1 MFQFT
6 NLIQFLFPRA
16 PRVPRGSFLFLLFIF
31 SACSKPQQT
40 TSESIKLIAFDDT
53 AIQRAA
59 TSALA
64 DREGSILV
72 MNPRDG
78 RIRAVVN
85 PRLAF
90 EQSFPPGSAIK
101 PFTALVAMRSGIA
114 DDDTRM
120 ACGRTFQRDG
130 YQVICSHKRINN
142 SLKLHHALAYS
153 CNYYFAN
160 VAERMNAA
168 SFFSTLDSFGFGQ
181 RTGVNAS
188 EASGNLKQADW
199 RVSTAIGNDENVLV
213 TPVQLLTAFTALVN
227 GGHLLRPRIAEAEQ
241 FSSQEIRTLNLNPQQ
256 RAVLIEGMQGCT
268 NFGSA
273 SEAGLDKLPYDVLG
287 KTGTSGASNGFRTQG
302 WFVSFLLNRKSV
314 KKVAPEDLNLAV
326 VVFLKRAHG
335 AEAATIAAEFYRRL
349 IFGEETQRD
358 KEAREQNPKSQI
370 LNPKSFRVHLV
381 RENQTIEVELEHY
394 VRGVLAAEASVET
407 ELEALKAQA
416 IVSRTFALKNLQ
428 RHKNDGYDFC
438 SLTHCQRYVHQLADH
453 NRALILRA
461 SDESVRQV
469 LRDERNQI
477 ADVYFH
483 AACGGRTTNLEA
495 VWGASSPSY
504 LQSVKDDYCT
514 TMSHKSWSQMI
525 PMKDLLRA
533 VQSDERSNVGSQL
546 ETIIITK
553 RDRSGRAEFI
563 TLEGQRRKQVR
574 GWEFALIVNR
584 VLGWNMLKS
593 SRFEVNRTGNGFVFR
608 GSGFGHG
615 LGLCQEG
622 AHVMARRGMSARQIV
637 EQYLPGAK
645 LTAKDNVATRWERPH
660 PAGFMF
666 ASFVP
671 DRCEDVPRVFAR
683 RMRALPARD
692 PVRPRAQASRTMT
705 ASEHFRVYSPPKL
718 EQRDIQ
724 EVLRTL
730 ESAYSDLAKRLNAA
744 SINLTQSQ
752 LIQVILHPATNDFV
766 TATGQPAWTAGATH
780 GNTIHLQ
787 PLATLRKRGIVAS
800 TLRHEFAHAALEPVR
815 HARAPRWLLEG
826 LAIHFAG
833 EGRMYAAIN
842 DKVAKETL
850 DAKLAAPASPAEMR
864 VLYAAAYREVQ
875 SLIRAEGESKV
886 WQKATKP

>member
-1 MFQFT
+1 MFLST
-6 NLIQFLFPRA
+6 TLSNVLFPCA
-16 PRVPRGSFLFLLFIF
+16 PRVPRGLLLLLFILT
-31 SACSKPQQT
+31 SCSKPQQPIT
-40 TSESIKLIAFDDT
+40 ESLKPITFDDA

-59 TSALA
+59 ASALA
-64 DREGSILV
+64 DREGTILV

-114 DDDTRM
+114 DNDTRM
-120 ACGRTFQRDG
+120 VCGRTFKRDD

-181 RTGVNAS
+181 RTDVNAS
-188 EASGNLKQADW
+188 EASGQLKQTDW

-227 GGHLLRPRIAEAEQ
+227 GGHLLRPRIAEAHQ
-241 FSSQEIRTLNLNPQQ
+241 ITAQEIRTLKINPQQ

-268 NFGSA
+268 SFGSA
-273 SEAGLDKLPYDVLG
+273 AEAGLGKLPYDVIG

-302 WFVSFLLNRKSV
+302 WFVSFLLKRKSAKTV
-314 KKVAPEDLNLAV
+314 EPNDLNLAV
-326 VVFLKRAHG
+326 IVFLKRAQG
-335 AEAATIAAEFYRRL
+335 AEAATVAATFYRQL
-349 IFGEETQRD
+349 IFGQN
-358 KEAREQNPKSQI
+358 EAEPTSNPQSAI
-370 LNPKSFRVHLV
+370 RNPQSIKVHLV
-381 RENQTIEVELEHY
+381 RENQTVEVEVEDY

-416 IVSRTFALKNLQ
+416 IVSRTFALRNLQ
-428 RHKNDGYDFC
+428 RHRKDGYDFC

-453 NRALILRA
+453 NKALILRA
-461 SDESVRQV
+461 SDESSGQV

-477 ADVYFH
+477 AEVYFH
-483 AACGGRTTNLEA
+483 AACGGRTTNLAA
-495 VWGASSPSY
+495 VWGTPSPSY

-514 TMSHKSWSQMI
+514 TMAHKSWTQNIPSQE
-525 PMKDLLRA
+525 LRRA
-533 VQSDERSNVGSQL
+533 LRSDERSNVGARL
-546 ETIIITK
+546 EHIIITK
-553 RDRSGRAEFI
+553 RDASGRAEFVM
-563 TLEGQRRKQVR
+563 LEGERRKQVR

-593 SRFEVNRTGNGFVFR
+593 ARFEVQRTGNGFQFR

-637 EQYLPGAK
+637 AHYLPGAQLNGAPSALMEAK
-645 LTAKDNVATRWERPH
+645 PTVALTSFHFPMFIFRLFERFSDVSFLLGKRMKSGEWRVANAPVQR
-660 PAGFMF
+660 
-666 ASFVP
+666 AS
-671 DRCEDVPRVFAR
+671 A
-683 RMRALPARD
+683 
-692 PVRPRAQASRTMT
+692 
-705 ASEHFRVYSPPKL
+705 ASEHFRLSYPAQL
-718 EQRDIQ
+718 EKQRIE

-730 ESAYSDLAKRLNAA
+730 EAAHHDLAKRLHAA

-752 LIQVILHPATNDFV
+752 LTQVILHPTTNDFV
-766 TATGQPAWTAGATH
+766 TTTGQPAWVAGATH

-787 PLATLRKRGIVAS
+787 PLMTLRKRGIVTA
-800 TLRHEFAHAALEPVR
+800 TLRHELVHAMLGR
-815 HARAPRWLLEG
+815 LSNKHTPRWLSEG

-833 EGRMYAAIN
+833 EGRLYAAGKE
-842 DKVAKETL
+842 KVAQDEL
-850 DAKLAAPASPAEMR
+850 DKRLTNPATSQEMR
-864 VLYAAAYREVQ
+864 VLYAAAYREVVA
-875 SLIRAEGESKV
+875 LMRAEGEPKM